1 MGVGR
6 ADGFS
11 NTNFVGAFSNGN
23 QHEIHDTDATNEE
36 GDCSNTAEHNRDHRE
51 EVTGWVGNVR
61 AIVNSEVAGGTFEVS
76 KSFSDL
82 LSGGFGFLIIFYS
95 DIDLLNLGIEVFNLF
110 NIDDNR
116 LVKIYT
122 IEVDRVLGLLEG
134 ANNNKF
140 VTGEREGFTD
150 RFAGAKELK
159 SKGMANDCRL

>member
-1 MGVGR
+1 M
-6 ADGFS
+6 
-11 NTNFVGAFSNGN
+11 AFRIPISWVR
-23 QHEIHDTDATNEE
+23 EIHDADTTNEE

-51 EVTGWVGNVR
+51 EVTSWVGDVR

-82 LSGGFGFLIIFYS
+82 LSGGFGLLIIFYS
-95 DIDLLNLGIEVFNLF
+95 DVDLLNLRIEVFNLV
-110 NIDDNR
+110 NIDDNG

-122 IEVDRVLGLLEG
+122 IEVERILGFLES

-140 VTGEREGFTD
+140 VTREREGFPD

-159 SKGMANDCRL
+159 SKGMTNDCRL